1 MNHTNF
7 WEAEIEAQL
16 PVNLFKTLIEQ
27 RSKSPK
33 WLLSVSPLA
42 LAACGGGGG
51 TTQTSSNSTSNTNDD
66 LQSSDPDVISFLT
79 PLEQLTNQL
88 AQSQGLQTQFTPGA
102 NIPNEKEASGLD
114 PANHFDNSNKV
125 HFYGYQWWMG
135 NYKNLDYFYAR
146 GILGQYIICVPE
158 KDLIIVRLG
167 HKRSKE
173 RTNKHPNDFFIWL
186 DAGLEIGK

>member
-16 PVNLFKTLIEQ
+16 PVNLFKKLIEQ

-114 PANHFDNSNKV
+114 PANYFDNSNKV
-125 HFYGYQWWMG
+125 HFYGYTDMTIQPARE
-135 NYKNLDYFYAR
+135 YA
-146 GILGQYIICVPE
+146 GEFTPE
-158 KDLIIVRLG
+158 R
-167 HKRSKE
+167 
-173 RTNKHPNDFFIWL
+173 
-186 DAGLEIGK
+186 